1 MMKRIKNIALAI
13 QAICFISL
21 VGLAGS
27 SDANTITWEV
37 LLERLVTLSIV
48 WTIAWLVW
56 VLCRGK
62 KRERIG

>member
-27 SDANTITWEV
+27 SDVNTITWEV

-62 KRERIG
+62 KENA